1 MSIRASQGEAFDITF
16 VLKTKE
22 ETPTEITPA
31 DVDEVEAE
39 LGPLKKYFSD
49 GGILYDDDND
59 VWIFPVLQEET
70 FKLLGIYGLTARA
83 KYKDDTVGKAGLTSV
98 IVFPTDSRRVL

>member
-1 MSIRASQGEAFDITF
+1 MSIRMNQGEAFDITF
-16 VLKTKE
+16 TLETKE

-49 GGILYDDDND
+49 GGIIYDSDNA
-59 VWIFPVLQEET
+59 VWVFPVLQEET
-70 FKLLGIYGLTARA
+70 FKLLGIYGLSARA
-83 KYKDDTVGKAGLTSV
+83 KMKDNTIGKHGVTSI
-98 IVFPTDSRRVL
+98 IVFPTDSKKLL